1 MKGERDYQDYLVDI
15 LDACEKITAF
25 IKGMTEGQFQADDK
39 TQFAVVR
46 GLEIIGEAAKKIP
59 GTSRA
64 KYPQVPWREIA
75 GMRDKL
81 VHDYIGVNARVV
93 WKTATQ
99 DVPRIAELLRAIQQ

>member
-1 MKGERDYQDYLVDI
+1 MKGERVYEDYLADI
-15 LDACEKITAF
+15 LDAADKIAAF
-25 IKGMTEGQFQADDK
+25 IKGMTESQFLADDK

-59 GTSRA
+59 DTAKA

-81 VHDYIGVNARVV
+81 VHDYIGVNAQVV
-93 WKTATQ
+93 WKTATE
-99 DVPRIAELLRAIQQ
+99 DVPGIAELLRAIKR